1 MVSHNDSSQATVNVA
16 IHRPHTFNDDNF
28 HNLYDNAFSLSFL
41 FDYYYRNIILQSVT
55 FRLPLAFIRRKK
67 DTYAIAVCL
76 VLYHFMKFTNGCHFR
91 IQVVSAQITILIT
104 MLIFRFLYKQFRFD
118 VF

>member
-1 MVSHNDSSQATVNVA
+1 MVSHNDSSQATVNFA

-41 FDYYYRNIILQSVT
+41 FDYYYRNIALQSVT
-55 FRLPLAFIRRKK
+55 FRLPLALIRWQI
-67 DTYAIAVCL
+67 DTYAIGVC
-76 VLYHFMKFTNGCHFR
+76 YRHFMKFSNGCHFR

-104 MLIFRFLYKQFRFD
+104 ILIFRFLYRQFRFD